1 MTGWVSTAALA
12 DRDPQWKLILK
23 QTLAQE
29 RWSEYLQTI
38 VDKILDDQPLT
49 TEDGLL
55 LFSEPNLFE
64 LGRLANLHK
73 QAMYGP
79 KAYFNSNVH
88 VNQTNICVLACRFCA
103 FRRGRKSDDAYA
115 LSVDNY
121 LEELSRFSPYVNEV
135 HSVGGLHPDWTVEH
149 YAELFRR
156 IRAEH
161 PHISIKA
168 LTAVEIKHLAQLSNL
183 SIKETLLQLQ
193 SAGLTSLPGGG
204 AEILDDGVRAII
216 CNGKESSQEYLD
228 IHRAAHEIGLPSNCT
243 MLFGTIE
250 TTTQRIEHILQLRD
264 LASDTGG
271 FQCFVPYPF
280 LPDSTRLPMAQLST
294 GQEILR
300 VIAVSRILLDS
311 IPHIKAYRMNIGDE
325 LAELALQFGADDI
338 DGTVQQESIMHLA
351 GSTAPLTHDM
361 RQLSKLIND
370 AGCIPIKRD
379 TTYTEFEEYV
389 PPKPAKRLPMA

>member
-1 MTGWVSTAALA
+1 MTGWVSMAALA

-29 RWSEYLQTI
+29 RWSEPLQTI
-38 VDKILDDQPLT
+38 VDKILDDQSLT

-103 FRRGRKSDDAYA
+103 FRRGSKADDAYA

-193 SAGLTSLPGGG
+193 SAGLTSLQ
-204 AEILDDGVRAII
+204 A
-216 CNGKESSQEYLD
+216 N
-228 IHRAAHEIGLPSNCT
+228 
-243 MLFGTIE
+243 
-250 TTTQRIEHILQLRD
+250 
-264 LASDTGG
+264 
-271 FQCFVPYPF
+271 
-280 LPDSTRLPMAQLST
+280 
-294 GQEILR
+294 
-300 VIAVSRILLDS
+300 
-311 IPHIKAYRMNIGDE
+311 
-325 LAELALQFGADDI
+325 
-338 DGTVQQESIMHLA
+338 
-351 GSTAPLTHDM
+351 
-361 RQLSKLIND
+361 
-370 AGCIPIKRD
+370 
-379 TTYTEFEEYV
+379 
-389 PPKPAKRLPMA
+389 

>member
-12 DRDPQWKLILK
+12 DRDPQWKSILK
-23 QTLAQE
+23 QALAQE
-29 RWSEYLQTI
+29 SWSEYLQTI
-38 VDKILDDQPLT
+38 VDKILDDQSLT

-103 FRRGRKSDDAYA
+103 FRRGRKADDAYA

-250 TTTQRIEHILQLRD
+250 TTTQRIEHILRLRD

-361 RQLSKLIND
+361 KQLSKLIND